1 MHNAGEPYK
10 FVIKTSTQ
18 PLEEA
23 APVISEVL
31 DLLKKR
37 ANLFV
42 PCEFNEILS
51 VTYMEGQKMEAR
63 RYIMLLIV
71 VPR

>member
-1 MHNAGEPYK
+1 MHNAGAPYK
-10 FVIKTSTQ
+10 FVIKTATQ

-31 DLLKKR
+31 DFLKKR

-42 PCEFNEILS
+42 PCEFNEILT
-51 VTYMEGQKMEAR
+51 VAYMEGQKMEAR
-63 RYIMLLIV
+63 QHITRLIV
-71 VPR
+71 VP